1 MRADPFP
8 LESVLGEKQQWV
20 VPVYQRHYEWET
32 KQDKQLPKFW
42 DDWKDKAIER
52 LDNRTQF
59 PHFFGAIIYS
69 EPPNQRYGTVR
80 QRFLVDG
87 QQRIT
92 TFQLALIAIREVAR
106 DFKVLRLLDVTD
118 AYLFNER
125 SSSMED
131 PERECFKLWPSSFD
145 RSLYQGIVKRSLDE
159 LRTYLRSSKEYQY
172 YIYKNGKLKTGSW
185 VPNSLRVFWYLSQAM
200 RDFIQERE
208 EFGEQPEEVLEA
220 LLDGF
225 LSGFQVVLIQLDQ
238 NDDAQEIFASLNG
251 LGKPLSPF
259 DLIRN
264 DVFHRAQKTDE
275 DAQKLFDERWKVFEQ
290 RFWSE
295 EVKQGR
301 LKRARADHLI
311 AHAVV
316 AETAREVNVGK
327 VATEYQH
334 YARERAFPT
343 IAEELDLL
351 REHAAT
357 YRAME
362 EQEPN
367 TAFAPLTNVLRIWD
381 MSTFHPL
388 ILWINAQPIEE
399 DDKSILFNATVSYIV
414 RREICG
420 LTTKNYNKVV
430 IGIIRNVRE
439 QNDPVSA
446 FFQHLSGLTGD
457 VSRMPTD
464 IEVEKSFATRGVY
477 GRWVYGGIPTRRL
490 RYILQEIEYAKRTKF
505 HETMKSSENLEIEH
519 IMPQSWA
526 EYWPLS
532 NGLTAPCESTWEA
545 VNNGHSLD
553 DETKTL
559 IDERQQVVSTFG
571 NLTLLTKPL
580 NAGIRNAA
588 WEIKRQRLADDSL
601 LILNREI
608 TNHEIWDEAVI
619 EQRATDLAKVA
630 NSIWKAQGD

>member
-8 LESVLGEKQQWV
+8 LETVLGEKQQWV

-52 LDNRTQF
+52 LDSRTQF
-59 PHFFGAIIYS
+59 PHFFGAIICS
-69 EPPNQRYGTVR
+69 ELPNQRYGTVR

-106 DFKVLRLLDVTD
+106 DFEVLRLLDVTN

-159 LRTYLRSSKEYQY
+159 LRNYLRASKEYQY

-185 VPNSLRVFWYLSQAM
+185 VPNLLRVFWYLSQEM
-200 RDFIQERE
+200 KDFIQERE
-208 EFGEQPEEVLEA
+208 EYGEKPEEVLEA

-264 DVFHRAQKTDE
+264 DVFHRAQKTRE

-290 RFWSE
+290 RFWSK

-362 EQEPN
+362 DRDES
-367 TAFAPLTNVLRIWD
+367 AVFAKLAKVLQIWD

-388 ILWINAQPIEE
+388 VLWINAQPLEE
-399 DDKSILFNATVSYIV
+399 QDKTRLFSVVESYIV

-420 LTTKNYNKVV
+420 LTSRNYNKVV
-430 IGIIRNVRE
+430 TGVIRNAKE

-446 FFQHLSGLTGD
+446 FLKHLASLSGD
-457 VSRMPTD
+457 ASRMPSD
-464 IEVEKSFATRGVY
+464 MEVEEAFARRETYSRY
-477 GRWVYGGIPTRRL
+477 SSTPRPRL
-490 RYILQEIEYAKRTKF
+490 RYILNKIEHMKRDKF
-505 HETMKSSENLEIEH
+505 DETIVTSENLTIEH

-526 EYWPLS
+526 ENWPLP

-545 VNNGHSLD
+545 AYNGHALD

-559 IDERQQVVSTFG
+559 MDEREQAVATLG
-571 NLTLLTKPL
+571 NLTLVTGPL
-580 NAGIRNAA
+580 NAGIGNSG
-588 WEIKRQRLADDSL
+588 WMTKRERLGKSL
-601 LILNREI
+601 LALNREVAANE
-608 TNHEIWDEAVI
+608 TWDELAI
-619 EQRATDLAKVA
+619 ERRAADLAKLA
-630 NSIWKAQGD
+630 NNIWNAQGT